1 MLGVITLAFDPV
13 LQLTETASVR
23 WETVGLAIILF
34 ACLLLAARIGAIT
47 PAMGRSGPGLRV
59 DDLAFMVV
67 GAVPGAI
74 IGGRLG
80 YVLDHLEFYRAN
92 PAAIVDPGQGSLS
105 LTLAV
110 PLALLTGGVIA
121 RLLRAPVGRWMHVL
135 VLPLLLLLGIGKL
148 VGVLGGSGQGAPT
161 TLEWATAYAGPGPWG
176 VLAPEV
182 PSHPSQV
189 YEAIALAIVLA
200 IVLIVS
206 RLRLIHRRRN
216 GILLYFALALWAA
229 ARFAVASTW
238 RDARTIGEMSV
249 EQVMLVVVFV
259 LMLLGIVE
267 RIAAARRAPI
277 EAPVEVAP
285 EPA

>member
-13 LQLTETASVR
+13 IRISDTSTVRLETIA
-23 WETVGLAIILF
+23 LALVLF
-34 ACLLLAARIGAIT
+34 ACLILAARIGTVT
-47 PAMGRSGPGLRV
+47 PAIGRSGPGLRI

-92 PAAIVDPGQGSLS
+92 AAAILDPGQGSLS

-110 PLALLTGGVIA
+110 PFGLLTGGVIA
-121 RLLRAPVGRWMHVL
+121 RLLGAPVGRWLHVL
-135 VLPLLLLLGIGKL
+135 VLPLLLLLGAGKL
-148 VGVLGGSGQGAPT
+148 VGIFGGSGQGAPSS
-161 TLEWATAYAGPGPWG
+161 LEWATAYVGPGPWG
-176 VLAPEV
+176 SLAPDV

-189 YEAIALAIVLA
+189 YEAVAIAIVVA
-200 IVLIVS
+200 VVLVVS
-206 RLRLIHRRRN
+206 RLRLAQRKN
-216 GILLYFALALWAA
+216 GIVLFVALALWAA
-229 ARFAVASTW
+229 ARFAVAYTW
-238 RDARTIGEMSV
+238 RDPKVAGDLSF
-249 EQVMLVVVFV
+249 EQVLLVVVFALMV
-259 LMLLGIVE
+259 LGVVE
-267 RIAAARRAPI
+267 RMAAARRVPI